1 MIFTNLIM
9 NSVTIKE
16 FYNEVFGGE
25 CNELNYF
32 FDEKNNA
39 NIGHFNVF
47 DIAEI
52 YASCKGK
59 IKMPYN
65 RRTYYKISLIKGK
78 NRAEYADKVV
88 EISDYAILFATP
100 KIPYTYF
107 PENTDQGG
115 HFCVFTKE
123 FLAKS
128 KTGFITD
135 ELPIFKPESE
145 FIFEIN
151 EEQYKEFESIF
162 KKMHTEIESDYAF
175 KYDLLRNYVVE
186 LIHHG
191 QKLSPIKSAEH
202 EINAASRIAGL
213 FIELLERQF
222 PIENTT
228 QILQLR
234 TAKDFADTLKVH
246 VNHLNKVLKDTTG
259 KTTTEIIT
267 SRVAEEAKFLLKQTS
282 WNISEIAFSLGFEE
296 VAHFSNFFKKQTHLS
311 PLKFR
316 ESLFE
321 IYK

>member
-1 MIFTNLIM
+1 M
-9 NSVTIKE
+9 NPATIKT
-16 FYNEVFGGE
+16 FYNEVFGSE

-39 NIGHFNVF
+39 DIGHFNVF
-47 DIAEI
+47 DIAEM
-52 YASCKGK
+52 YANCKGK
-59 IKMPYN
+59 IRMPYN

-115 HFCVFTKE
+115 HFCVFTKD

-128 KTGFITD
+128 KTGFIAD
-135 ELPIFKPESE
+135 ELPIFKPESD

-151 EEQYKEFESIF
+151 AEQYKEFENIF
-162 KKMHTEIESDYAF
+162 KKMHNEIKSDYTF
-175 KYDLLRNYVVE
+175 KYDLLRNYAVE
-186 LIHHG
+186 LIHQG
-191 QKLSPIKSAEH
+191 QKLTPIKPTNNG
-202 EINAASRIAGL
+202 INAASRIAGL

-228 QILQLR
+228 QTLQLH
-234 TAKDFADTLKVH
+234 TAKDFANTLKVH

-259 KTTTEIIT
+259 RTTTEIIS
-267 SRVAEEAKFLLKQTS
+267 SRIAEEAKILLKQTS
-282 WNISEIAFSLGFEE
+282 WNVSEIAFSLGFEE
-296 VAHFSNFFKKQTHLS
+296 VAHFSNFFKKQTNNS
-311 PLKFR
+311 PLKYR

-321 IYK
+321 FHK

>member
-1 MIFTNLIM
+1 MEP
-9 NSVTIKE
+9 VTVKE
-16 FYNEVFGGE
+16 FYNEIFGGE
-25 CNELNYF
+25 CTELNYF
-32 FDEKNNA
+32 FDEKNNVD
-39 NIGHFNVF
+39 IGHFNVF
-47 DIAEI
+47 DIAQMH
-52 YASCKGK
+52 ANCKGK

-100 KIPYTYF
+100 KIPYSYF
-107 PENTDQGG
+107 PQDQNQGG

-128 KTGFITD
+128 KTGFMID
-135 ELPIFKPESE
+135 ELPIFKPESD

-151 EEQYKEFESIF
+151 VEQCEELEGIF
-162 KKMHTEIESDYAF
+162 VKMHKEIQSDYAF

-186 LIHHG
+186 LIHQG
-191 QKLSPIKSAEH
+191 QKLSPVQSTQH

-213 FIELLERQF
+213 FIELIERQF

-228 QILQLR
+228 QVLQLR

-259 KTTTEIIT
+259 KTTTEIIA
-267 SRVAEEAKFLLKQTS
+267 SRIAEEAKFLLKQTS
-282 WNISEIAFSLGFEE
+282 WNVSEIAFSLGFEE
-296 VAHFSNFFKKQTHLS
+296 VAHFSNFFKKQTNQS
-311 PLKFR
+311 PLKYR

-321 IYK
+321 FYK